1 MQESELLTT
10 AEAATYLRLKPQT
23 LTKWRSHG
31 KGPYFVRIGGNVFY
45 RLAELD
51 QYVEAGIV
59 APEAK

>member
-23 LTKWRSHG
+23 LSKWRSHG